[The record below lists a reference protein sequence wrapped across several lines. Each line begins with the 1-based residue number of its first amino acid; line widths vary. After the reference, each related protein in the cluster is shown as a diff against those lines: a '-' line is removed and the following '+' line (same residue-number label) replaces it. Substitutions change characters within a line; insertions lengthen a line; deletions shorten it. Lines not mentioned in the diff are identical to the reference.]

1 MQSNRV
7 IVIGGNGFIG
17 ANICKYFSEKNWSV
31 TSFDLA
37 LPKEKIKNVEY
48 IQGDYFNNTLLES
61 QISDKDLIIHSLSTV
76 NPGNSSVKFLQGYSL
91 DFVQMARLALML
103 VGTDKKMIFISSGGT
118 VYGNQ
123 TEFPIKETASLNPI
137 NHYGCLKVCIENMLR
152 TYNIQNNTS
161 ILIARVS
168 NPFGP
173 GQDYKK
179 GVGFVDAVLKKAINQ
194 EQIEIWGD
202 GENIRDYIYIDD
214 VCKMIFGMANYEG
227 EIDTFNVSS
236 GIGVSQNDIIS
247 LLKKQGYN
255 LDVKYTKARSVD
267 ARKIVL
273 DNSRIKEICDV
284 GSLSFEDSLNTY
296 LAVLKNQND

>member
-1 MQSNRV
+1 MQPKRV

-17 ANICKYFSEKNWSV
+17 TNVCKYFSTNNWSV

-37 LPKEKIKNVEY
+37 LPKEKISNVEY
-48 IQGDYFNNTLLES
+48 VQGDYFNNTLLES
-61 QISDKDLIIHSLSTV
+61 QIADKDLIIHSLSTV

-91 DFVQMARLALML
+91 DFVQMAKLALML
-103 VGTDKKMIFISSGGT
+103 VGTGKKMIFISSGGT

-123 TEFPIKETASLNPI
+123 TEFPIKETACLNPI

-161 ILIARVS
+161 FLIARVS

-179 GVGFVDAVLKKAINQ
+179 GVGFVDAVLKKTINN

-202 GENIRDYIYIDD
+202 GEIVRDYIYIDD
-214 VCKMIFGMANYEG
+214 VCKMIFGMANYKG
-227 EIDTFNVSS
+227 QIDTFNISS
-236 GIGVSQNDIIS
+236 GIGVSQNDIIG
-247 LLKKQGYN
+247 LLKKQGYKP
-255 LDVKYTKARSVD
+255 DVKYTVARSVD

-273 DNSRIKEICDV
+273 DNSRIKEICDI
-284 GSLSFEDSLNTY
+284 GSLSFEGALNTY
-296 LAVLKNQND
+296 LSVLKKEVE

>member
-17 ANICKYFSEKNWSV
+17 TNICKYFSENNWNV

-161 ILIARVS
+161 FLIARVS

-194 EQIEIWGD
+194 EQVEIWGD

-296 LAVLKNQND
+296 LGVLKNQSD

>member
-17 ANICKYFSEKNWSV
+17 TNICKYFSENNWNV

-161 ILIARVS
+161 FLIARVS

-296 LAVLKNQND
+296 LGVLKNQND